1 MYLTAKQFTIGS
13 WSLTKDLGTPIAY
26 IITSTVPLI
35 YNQHINFCFMI
46 LSSQRQLLSSLLSND
61 YNPFTFPHLQNS
73 TCPLK
78 YLDSLLEI
86 RVWRD
91 VTFTEWNSVLF
102 ISASE
107 LLGSTVKEET
117 AFCLCWKVANGI
129 SLCMGILNS
138 QAQAFRQPQCSY
150 RLLHKDMG
158 MLQSAV
164 KFCSRTHL
172 QVKTL

>member
-26 IITSTVPLI
+26 VITSTVPLI

-46 LSSQRQLLSSLLSND
+46 LSSQRQPLSND
-61 YNPFTFPHLQNS
+61 YNPFTFSHLQNS

-138 QAQAFRQPQCSY
+138 QKQAFRQPQRSY
-150 RLLHKDMG
+150 RLLHKDME

-164 KFCSRTHL
+164 KFCSRTYL

>member
-13 WSLTKDLGTPIAY
+13 WSLTKNLGAPIAHV
-26 IITSTVPLI
+26 ITSTAPLI
-35 YNQHINFCFMI
+35 YNQHVNFCFMV
-46 LSSQRQLLSSLLSND
+46 LSSQRQEPYPSLLSND
-61 YNPFTFPHLQNS
+61 YNPFTFSHLQNS

-78 YLDSLLEI
+78 YPDSLLEI

-102 ISASE
+102 ISARE

-129 SLCMGILNS
+129 SLCMGISTLK
-138 QAQAFRQPQCSY
+138 
-150 RLLHKDMG
+150 HKPLDNPSVQTG
-158 MLQSAV
+158 RSTRIWRCFTQL
-164 KFCSRTHL
+164 
-172 QVKTL
+172 